1 MKWLIPPVLVTLCLL
16 LMSALNY
23 SFPIDE
29 IFSANR
35 VSLLGL
41 PLIMLGLSFILIT
54 AYNFKKAQTNIH
66 TFHNPDKLVTSG
78 LFKISRNPIYLGFM
92 LILIGATFL
101 FNAMSTFIGPA
112 IFFLSAN
119 FWYIP
124 FEEKAAE
131 DAFGQDYLTYKNKVR
146 RWI

>member
-1 MKWLIPPVLVTLCLL
+1 MKWLIPPILVAFCLL
-16 LMSALNY
+16 LISAL
-23 SFPIDE
+23 SHSLPIDN
-29 IFSANR
+29 IFSVKHA
-35 VSLLGL
+35 
-41 PLIMLGLSFILIT
+41 PLIGAPLIILGLSLILIT
-54 AYNFKKAQTNIH
+54 AYNFKKAKTNIH
-66 TFHNPDKLVTSG
+66 TFHNPNKLVTSG

-101 FNAMSTFIGPA
+101 FNAISTFIGPA
-112 IFFLSAN
+112 IFFFCAN

-131 DAFGQDYLTYKNKVR
+131 DAFGQDYLAYKNKVR

>member
-1 MKWLIPPVLVTLCLL
+1 MKWLIPPVLVALCLL

-35 VSLLGL
+35 TSHLGH

-54 AYNFKKAQTNIH
+54 AYNFKKVQTNIH
-66 TFHNPDKLVTSG
+66 TFHNPNKLVTSG

-101 FNAMSTFIGPA
+101 FNAISTFIGPA
-112 IFFLSAN
+112 IFFLCAN

-124 FEEKAAE
+124 YEEKAAE
-131 DAFGQDYLTYKNKVR
+131 DAFGQDYLAYKNKVR

>member
-1 MKWLIPPVLVTLCLL
+1 MKWLIPPVLVALCLL

-35 VSLLGL
+35 TSHLGL
-41 PLIMLGLSFILIT
+41 PLIMLGLSFILFT
-54 AYNFKKAQTNIH
+54 AYNFKKVQTNIH
-66 TFHNPDKLVTSG
+66 TFHNPNKLVTSG

-92 LILIGATFL
+92 FILIGATFL
-101 FNAMSTFIGPA
+101 FNAMSTFIGPV

-124 FEEKAAE
+124 YEEKAAE
-131 DAFGQDYLTYKNKVR
+131 EAFGQDYLAYKNKVR